1 MFGFIV
7 SLLVPLSEEDARNDL
22 EHETA
27 EDDEVLVALEWSESV
42 GDVLNRI

>member
-27 EDDEVLVALEWSESV
+27 EDDESKDAY
-42 GDVLNRI
+42 NNK